1 MKNIQTNDEYV
12 NETTNVSQCASIL
25 ALLRRG
31 ETITQMEALNKFKC
45 FRLASRINDIK
56 KRLEPNEE
64 IETVKIVTPTNKR
77 VAQYRLIRRLTDNNE

>member
-1 MKNIQTNDEYV
+1 MKNIKTNDEYV
-12 NETTNVSQCASIL
+12 NETTNASQCASIL

-56 KRLEPNEE
+56 KRLEPDEE

-77 VAQYRLIRRLTDNNE
+77 VAQYRLRKLTDNNE